1 MSDASSQYHGEEY
14 WNDLHSEH
22 HGSLKAVGQ
31 RGLSVSY
38 NSLKYRSEADSFKKI
53 TSAISIIPN
62 TILELGV
69 GTGFWTDQMFA
80 LCGESIKVTGVDLS
94 AVAINELCMR
104 HPEINGIVGN
114 LGVLPMDTFDKQFDC
129 VTAVMVFLHITD
141 ERQFINALNLAARS
155 VRGGGLLIVYE
166 PFLSRR
172 YSPFRASKYGAIHNR
187 VRERKIFDDLLKLE
201 GLDAIYEFSGSTWII
216 NSPIEANSMLN
227 FKLMDALW
235 QFLSATIYKSN
246 SLVKLSTSILLMVDK
261 FCKRQLLSRSGN
273 FVLYKK
279 TQE

>member
-80 LCGESIKVTGVDLS
+80 LWGESIKVTGVDLS

>member
-1 MSDASSQYHGEEY
+1 MTDASSQYHSEEY

-22 HGSLKAVGQ
+22 YGSLKAVGQ
-31 RGLSVSY
+31 RGLSISY

-80 LCGESIKVTGVDLS
+80 LWGKSIKVTGVDLS
-94 AVAINELCMR
+94 AVAISELCTR

-114 LGVLPMDTFDKQFDC
+114 LGVLPIDIFDRQFDC

-141 ERQFINALNLAARS
+141 ETQFINALNLAARS
-155 VRGGGLLIVYE
+155 VRGGGVLIIYE

-172 YSPFRASKYGAIHNR
+172 YSPFHASNYGANHNK
-187 VRERKIFDDLLKLE
+187 VRERRIFDNLLKLE

-216 NSPIEANSMLN
+216 NSPIEANSTLN
-227 FKLMDALW
+227 FKLMNILW

-246 SLVKLSTSILLMVDK
+246 ALVKLSTSVLLMVDK
-261 FCKRQLLSRSGN
+261 FCKRQSLSRSGN

>member
-22 HGSLKAVGQ
+22 QGSLKAVGQ
-31 RGLSVSY
+31 RGLSISY

-53 TSAISIIPN
+53 TSGISITPN

-80 LCGESIKVTGVDLS
+80 LWGKSIKVTGVDLS
-94 AVAINELCMR
+94 AVAISELCTR

-114 LGVLPMDTFDKQFDC
+114 LGVLPTDTFDRQFDC

-141 ERQFINALNLAARS
+141 ETQFINALNLAARS
-155 VRGGGLLIVYE
+155 VRGGGVLIVYE

-172 YSPFRASKYGAIHNR
+172 YSPFRASNYGAIHNK
-187 VRERKIFDDLLKLE
+187 VRERRIFDNLLKLE

-216 NSPIEANSMLN
+216 NSPIEANLTLN
-227 FKLMDALW
+227 FKLMNILW

-246 SLVKLSTSILLMVDK
+246 SLVKLSTSILLVVDK
-261 FCKRQLLSRSGN
+261 FCKRQSLSRSGN

-279 TQE
+279 AQE

>member
-80 LCGESIKVTGVDLS
+80 LWGESIKVTGVDLS

-155 VRGGGLLIVYE
+155 VRGGGVLIVYE

>member
-1 MSDASSQYHGEEY
+1 
-14 WNDLHSEH
+14 
-22 HGSLKAVGQ
+22 
-31 RGLSVSY
+31 
-38 NSLKYRSEADSFKKI
+38 
-53 TSAISIIPN
+53 
-62 TILELGV
+62 
-69 GTGFWTDQMFA
+69 MFA
-80 LCGESIKVTGVDLS
+80 LWGESIKVTGVDLS

-155 VRGGGLLIVYE
+155 VRGGGVLIVYE

>member
-80 LCGESIKVTGVDLS
+80 LWGESIKVTGVDFS

-155 VRGGGLLIVYE
+155 VRGGGVLIVYE